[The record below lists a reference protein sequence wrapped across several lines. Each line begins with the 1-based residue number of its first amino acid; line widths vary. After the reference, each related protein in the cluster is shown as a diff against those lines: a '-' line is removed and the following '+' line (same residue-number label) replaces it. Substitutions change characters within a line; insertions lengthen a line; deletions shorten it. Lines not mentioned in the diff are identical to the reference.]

1 MFDASLCTLSVLT
14 TRESER
20 TGVRK
25 DSATKRAL
33 AFNWPV
39 LACTC
44 HELSMLPYEELHFG
58 DLLVDLLHELNDK
71 VDELVLQHFLGV
83 EVGDQERDVV
93 ALDGL
98 PPQNEERLSSLGQ
111 EPCELVDQN
120 VLNLVCLLDLDAYSY
135 TVDTGLDVY
144 TFILVSRHGKRVQ
157 DDLRRACSL
166 NLGDIVT
173 LRGLRGKVGE
183 REGGRE
189 RRAHA
194 LEVWAEGLGLG
205 GNQ

>member
-1 MFDASLCTLSVLT
+1 MAS
-14 TRESER
+14 ESER

-39 LACTC
+39 LACIC
-44 HELSMLPYEELHFG
+44 RELSVLPYEELHFRN
-58 DLLVDLLHELNDK
+58 LLVNLLHELNDK
-71 VDELVLQHFLGV
+71 VDELVLEHFLRV
-83 EVGDQERDVV
+83 EVGDEERDVV

-98 PPQNEERLSSLGQ
+98 PPQNEERLGSLSQ
-111 EPCELVDQN
+111 EPCELMDQN

-135 TVDTGLDVY
+135 TVDTWLDVY
-144 TFILVSRHGKRVQ
+144 TLILVSRHGERIQ
-157 DDLRRACSL
+157 DDLRRARSL
-166 NLGDIVT
+166 NFGDIVT

-183 REGGRE
+183 GESGRE

-205 GNQ
+205 RDQ